1 MQCRHEVAAELQRQ
15 RWRRTNRRRKAAVL
29 GGRVRVAVSS
39 SLPRPGPRRGDG
51 WRAVAASLVGARSIH
66 ALSVARRLS
75 LIYRPLP
82 ARAGP
87 LLHRFVSA
95 HAGRPA
101 VAYCTPRLVAVRCAN
116 SVWARGRCRISPP
129 RFLAECCK
137 RQLNPGSIVLLYFR
151 LSTFSDLY

>member
-1 MQCRHEVAAELQRQ
+1 MQCRLEVAAELQRQ
-15 RWRRTNRRRKAAVL
+15 RWRRTNRRRKAAVQ
-29 GGRVRVAVSS
+29 GGRVRVAVSPS
-39 SLPRPGPRRGDG
+39 RPGPG
-51 WRAVAASLVGARSIH
+51 RAVVMVAGGGCVAARSIH
-66 ALSVARRLS
+66 AWSVARRLS

-82 ARAGP
+82 ARA
-87 LLHRFVSA
+87 LVHYCTALS
-95 HAGRPA
+95 GRPA
-101 VAYCTPRLVAVRCAN
+101 VAYCTPRRVAVRCAN

>member
-1 MQCRHEVAAELQRQ
+1 MQCRLEVAAELQRQ
-15 RWRRTNRRRKAAVL
+15 RWRRTNRHRKAAVQ

-39 SLPRPGPRRGDG
+39 SRPAPG
-51 WRAVAASLVGARSIH
+51 RAVVMVAGCGCVAGRCLVHPCVVRRPATLIDLSTAAR
-66 ALSVARRLS
+66 
-75 LIYRPLP
+75 

-101 VAYCTPRLVAVRCAN
+101 VAYCTPRRLAVRCAN

-137 RQLNPGSIVLLYFR
+137 GQLNPGSIVLLYFR
-151 LSTFSDLY
+151 LSTFF